1 MVLFLTLF
9 NHLDLERT
17 GHQGVFQLADV
28 RA

>member
-9 NHLDLERT
+9 NHLHLERT
-17 GHQGVFQLADV
+17 GHQGLFQLANV